1 MIHPHELE
9 GARPLGD
16 TGLFV
21 GGFVSALDLVEEGG
35 AKPGDF
41 KFFFNHLAW
50 PAGALQEQV
59 RERRQS
65 SGRQGTIWL
74 TGKFFVWVVS
84 HYLRI
89 CCLSICAFHLCCL
102 GSKGYFGAACL
113 PCSWRNWISPF
124 RRLRVRC

>member
-59 RERRQS
+59 GQRR
-65 SGRQGTIWL
+65 RCLIIYLLFRLWGTL
-74 TGKFFVWVVS
+74 VQQ
-84 HYLRI
+84 
-89 CCLSICAFHLCCL
+89 
-102 GSKGYFGAACL
+102 
-113 PCSWRNWISPF
+113 
-124 RRLRVRC
+124 

>member
-1 MIHPHELE
+1 MIHPHDID

-50 PAGALQEQV
+50 PAGALAEQV
-59 RERRQS
+59 RGGGGGRDNRQS
-65 SGRQGTIWL
+65 
-74 TGKFFVWVVS
+74 
-84 HYLRI
+84 
-89 CCLSICAFHLCCL
+89 
-102 GSKGYFGAACL
+102 
-113 PCSWRNWISPF
+113 
-124 RRLRVRC
+124 

>member
-21 GGFVSALDLVEEGG
+21 GGFVSALGLVEEGG

-59 RERRQS
+59 RQKK
-65 SGRQGTIWL
+65 Q
-74 TGKFFVWVVS
+74 VVNAV
-84 HYLRI
+84 
-89 CCLSICAFHLCCL
+89 CL
-102 GSKGYFGAACL
+102 
-113 PCSWRNWISPF
+113 
-124 RRLRVRC
+124 VVT

>member
-1 MIHPHELE
+1 MIHPHDIL

-50 PAGALQEQV
+50 PPGALEEQV
-59 RERRQS
+59 REKNQRS
-65 SGRQGTIWL
+65 
-74 TGKFFVWVVS
+74 
-84 HYLRI
+84 
-89 CCLSICAFHLCCL
+89 
-102 GSKGYFGAACL
+102 
-113 PCSWRNWISPF
+113 
-124 RRLRVRC
+124 